1 MLFRSMWGIELQ
13 RISLGALIIAL
24 GMLVDNAIVVIDG
37 MLVRIEKG
45 MDKIKAAAEV
55 VKQNMYPLLG
65 ATVVAIMAFAAI
77 GLSKD
82 STGEYCRSLFEV
94 ILISL
99 MLSWI
104 LALTTAP
111 LLGVMVIKAKKRED
125 GENGTPEDVAP
136 YRGVFY
142 AGYYKIL
149 MLCLKQR
156 VATMA
161 LMVILMGGAIFGFSY
176 IPVSFFPS
184 SSQPI
189 FMMDYWLPEGT
200 DIRTTNKDVEEVAE
214 WFGEQDKVVNVS
226 AFTGQGAIRFALTFS
241 PEKKYPDRKSVV

>member
-1 MLFRSMWGIELQ
+1 
-13 RISLGALIIAL
+13 
-24 GMLVDNAIVVIDG
+24 
-37 MLVRIEKG
+37 
-45 MDKIKAAAEV
+45 
-55 VKQNMYPLLG
+55 
-65 ATVVAIMAFAAI
+65 
-77 GLSKD
+77 
-82 STGEYCRSLFEV
+82 
-94 ILISL
+94 

-111 LLGVMVIKAKKRED
+111 LLGVMVIKTKKGKD
-125 GENGTPEDVAP
+125 GENSTPEDADP

-142 AGYYKIL
+142 VGYHKIL
-149 MLCLKQR
+149 MLCLRQR

-200 DIRTTNKDVEEVAE
+200 DIRTTNKDVEKVAD
-214 WFGEQDKVVNVS
+214 WFSEQDKVVNVS

-241 PEKKYPDRKSVV
+241 PEKKYPAYGMLLVRTDDYESIPEKITQLTDHIGSNYPDAMVKFLRIKLGPGKPDPVRVRFSGPDPFVLRELSDEAEIGRASWRERVFRAV